1 MKLPNSDAPPSAQ
14 ANEPSWTDPH
24 VFAHRIRCHAISMT
38 SLGKSSHVASVLS
51 MAEILAVL
59 YGRVLN
65 IDPMRPDWE
74 DRDRLI
80 LSKGHGGAGIYAALA
95 ERGFFPVDRLR
106 DHYQNGSVFSGH
118 VSHKGVPGVEISTG
132 SLGHGLG
139 IGAGMAMAARRSKE
153 KWRVYI
159 IMSDGEC
166 DEGSVWEAA
175 MFAGHHRLGNLT
187 AVIDYNHMQSLAS
200 VSDTL
205 ELEPFADKWRAFGW
219 DALEVDGHACSTLE
233 EALSARTGADRPR
246 VVIAHTTKG
255 KGVSFMENQVLW
267 HYRSPQG
274 EELAAALAE
283 LDSIGPPKDGRRD
296 A

>member
-1 MKLPNSDAPPSAQ
+1 ML
-14 ANEPSWTDPH
+14 ANEPSWTNPRIL
-24 VFAHRIRCHAISMT
+24 AHRIRRHAISMT
-38 SLGKSSHVASVLS
+38 SLGKSSHVGSVLS

-65 IDPMRPDWE
+65 IDPMRPAWE
-74 DRDRLI
+74 DRDRVI

-95 ERGFFPVDRLR
+95 ERGFFSVDRLR

-118 VSHKGVPGVEISTG
+118 VSHKGVPGVDISTG
-132 SLGHGLG
+132 ALGHGLG
-139 IGAGMAMAARRSKE
+139 IGAGMAIAAQRGKE
-153 KWRVYI
+153 KWRVYVV
-159 IMSDGEC
+159 MSDGEC

-175 MFAGHHRLGNLT
+175 MFAGHHRLGNLA
-187 AVIDYNHMQSLAS
+187 AVIDYNHIQSLAS

-219 DALEVDGHACSTLE
+219 DPIEVDGHDCAALE
-233 EALSARTGADRPR
+233 EALSVRNGVDRPR

-274 EELAAALAE
+274 DEFADALAE
-283 LDSIGPPKDGRRD
+283 LDANDPQKEGRRD

>member
-1 MKLPNSDAPPSAQ
+1 ML
-14 ANEPSWTDPH
+14 ANEPSWTDPR
-24 VFAHRIRCHAISMT
+24 VLAHRIRRHAISMT
-38 SLGKSSHVASVLS
+38 SLGKSSHVGSVLS

-65 IDPMRPDWE
+65 VDPMRPGWD

-118 VSHKGVPGVEISTG
+118 VSHKGVPGVDISTG
-132 SLGHGLG
+132 ALGHGLG
-139 IGAGMAMAARRSKE
+139 IGVGMAMAAQRGKG
-153 KWRVYI
+153 KWGVYVV
-159 IMSDGEC
+159 MSDGEC

-187 AVIDYNHMQSLAS
+187 VVIDYNHIQSLAS

-219 DALEVDGHACSTLE
+219 DPVEVDGHDCSALE
-233 EALSARTGADRPR
+233 DALSGRKGANRPR

-274 EELAAALAE
+274 DEFAAALAE
-283 LDSIGPPKDGRRD
+283 LDANDPEKEGRRD